1 MFKKILVANDGSEG
15 GKKALAAAISM
26 AKKFEAEL
34 HCVSDKERPSHFAET
49 VGEVMEE
56 REETEKFFQR
66 VCSESVNQAREAG
79 LELKCEVRAGH
90 EVETIIRL
98 TRDGHFD
105 LLVVGFMGHSRVFD
119 RIWGGTSQN
128 LTRLAPCSV
137 LLVK

>member
-34 HCVSDKERPSHFAET
+34 HCVSVKERPSHFAET

-56 REETEKFFQR
+56 REETGKFFQR